1 MVRCVSRCHPFAQL
15 NATLPVH
22 TGCNAP
28 HDYWY
33 LSRRVEYHVYSLKED
48 CFGSK
53 IGSVTFKTAEGMLH
67 VVCML

>member
-1 MVRCVSRCHPFAQL
+1 MQQDLLTKDVMLA
-15 NATLPVH
+15 
-22 TGCNAP
+22 CNPIP

-33 LSRRVEYHVYSLKED
+33 LSMRVEYHVYSLKEG

-53 IGSVTFKTAEGMLH
+53 IGSVTFKTEGTLY